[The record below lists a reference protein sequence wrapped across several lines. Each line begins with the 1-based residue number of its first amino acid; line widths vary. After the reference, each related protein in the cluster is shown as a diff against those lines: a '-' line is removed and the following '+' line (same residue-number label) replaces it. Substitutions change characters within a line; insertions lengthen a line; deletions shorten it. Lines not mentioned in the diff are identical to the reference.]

1 MNFLLHLLQHIT
13 VYSKNTDTA
22 FHFSMDPVLH
32 IKPFFIPHSVFNAV
46 VVFPNYSSFNTNS
59 HAVNN

>member
-1 MNFLLHLLQHIT
+1 MDFLLHLLQHIT

-22 FHFSMDPVLH
+22 FLFNYPVLH
-32 IKPFFIPHSVFNAV
+32 IKPFFIPHSVFNTV